1 MEIQTSDVTGSVMN
15 GAGVA
20 PDTNDSAQGRS
31 LRVALG
37 KIRITA
43 IKSHV
48 LQYDLD
54 DELGYSQQYYTKR
67 TAHLVEVQT
76 DAGITG
82 WGECFGGG
90 AIAFANKTIVER
102 VIAPMIVGDDALD
115 REVIWHKVYNLLRD
129 HGQKGMPIQSLSGVD
144 IALWDIA
151 GKAQGVPVWKLL
163 GGAFRERIPAYG
175 YGMMLQRKDDL
186 AERFAAESARI
197 KDAGFGAMKMKI
209 GLGPKRD
216 IQLVE
221 AVRKSIG
228 DDIDLMV
235 DANHAYTTREAIPL
249 GRALEELGVY
259 WFEEPVAPEDRQGY
273 RDLCTALDL
282 NIAGGEAEFTRWGF
296 RDLIEGRCVDILQPE
311 VCALGGISEYQ
322 KVLALAQA
330 HFVPVV
336 NHVWG
341 SAVAVGTNLHL
352 LAALPDFPGAA
363 HPVQPMLEYD
373 TTPNRF
379 REELLQE
386 PLRINEQVAE
396 NGGTVAI
403 PTAPGLGVDPDLKFI
418 KHFEVN

>member
-1 MEIQTSDVTGSVMN
+1 M
-15 GAGVA
+15 
-20 PDTNDSAQGRS
+20 
-31 LRVALG
+31 
-37 KIRITA
+37 RITA

-54 DELGYSQQYYTKR
+54 EELGYSQQYYAKR

-76 DAGITG
+76 DEGITG

-90 AIAFANKTIVER
+90 AVAFANKTIVER
-102 VIAPMIVGDDALD
+102 VIAPLIVGMDPRD

-129 HGQKGMPIQSLSGVD
+129 HGQKGMPIQALSGVD

-151 GKAQGVPVWKLL
+151 GKACDCPVYQLM
-163 GGAFRERIPAYG
+163 GGAFRDRIEVYG
-175 YGMMLQRKDDL
+175 YGMMLQRKNDL
-186 AERFAAESARI
+186 ARRFAEESVKIR
-197 KDAGFGAMKMKI
+197 DAGFGAMKMKI
-209 GLGPKRD
+209 GLGPKAD
-216 IQLVE
+216 IELVE
-221 AVRKSIG
+221 AVRGAIG
-228 DDIDLMV
+228 DATGLMV
-235 DANHAYTTREAIPL
+235 DANHAYTAREAIGL
-249 GRALEELGVY
+249 GRALERLDVA

-273 RDLCTALDL
+273 RDLCEALDI

-296 RDLIEGRCVDILQPE
+296 RDLIGGRCVDILQPE
-311 VCALGGISEYQ
+311 VCGLGGITEYL

-352 LAALPDFPGAA
+352 LAALPDFPGGA

-386 PLRINEQVAE
+386 PLRISEQVKQS
-396 NGGTVAI
+396 GGSVAL
-403 PTAPGLGVDPDLKFI
+403 PTKPGLGVDPDPDFI
-418 KHFEVN
+418 RHFEVS